1 MAKDSAARMA
11 NQIAL
16 QQAEWNKEQARKA
29 EAQAQLQ
36 RDKDLQGQ
44 SRASEAAKM
53 VNAMFDGGDFSASQ
67 VSKPLEGMTYYD
79 QNGNQIQYTAGKK
92 GTGKNKGKMIGAT
105 PDQPFY
111 LNKPGTKS
119 FGKGWNDPAFYQER
133 SDAYTNHYLT
143 QADQQYRQA
152 KGDLNYKL
160 SDAGLG
166 DSSVSRLQKG
176 KLDLEN
182 TNAVAGIRLKGEG
195 VANDLRSQVNA
206 IRGSLLQGV
215 QSTNDPNSVV
225 LGAQSQLNN
234 ISASPVKFDA
244 LGNLFSGIG
253 AGIGGYQNGANYGA
267 NTNNGSGPTGGNGS
281 GSGKTVG

>member
-1 MAKDSAARMA
+1 
-11 NQIAL
+11 
-16 QQAEWNKEQARKA
+16 
-29 EAQAQLQ
+29 
-36 RDKDLQGQ
+36 
-44 SRASEAAKM
+44 M

-67 VSKPLEGMTYYD
+67 VAKPLDGMTYYD
-79 QNGNQIQYTAGKK
+79 QTGNQIQYK
-92 GTGKNKGKMIGAT
+92 GPSTSKQQVMGKNGKPKLDAFGKPIMKNVTT
-105 PDQPFY
+105 PGTEGTFY

-119 FGKGWNDPAFYQER
+119 FGKGWNDPAFFQER
-133 SDAYTNHYLT
+133 SDAYTNHYLD

-160 SDAGLG
+160 SDAGLS
-166 DSSVSRLQKG
+166 DSSVSRLQTG

-182 TNAVAGIRLKGEG
+182 TNAITGIRLKGEG

-206 IRGSLLQGV
+206 IRGSLLQGI

-253 AGIGGYQNGANYGA
+253 AGIGGYQNGANFGA
-267 NTNNGSGPTGGNGS
+267 NTNTYASGPTGGSGNGS
-281 GSGKTVG
+281 GKSVT